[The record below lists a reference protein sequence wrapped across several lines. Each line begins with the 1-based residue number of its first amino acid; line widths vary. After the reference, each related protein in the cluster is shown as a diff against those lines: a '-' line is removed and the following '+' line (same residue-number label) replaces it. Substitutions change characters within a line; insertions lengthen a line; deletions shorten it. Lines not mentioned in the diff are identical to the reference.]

1 MSSQASCPW
10 YQPFKFSID
19 IQGRQIQ
26 GCSNYPASWP
36 FPVPGHYEITFY
48 VKPTS
53 PLSSVLEPATLPT
66 LADYIKQEFVNQMEQ
81 QGHTV
86 TNVQV
91 SVNYSQ
97 NTITISFDASSPPI
111 TLVLEILVPLIILG
125 LVVLGILWLIDDIT
139 HTSAKVSAT
148 PEGWAIIAVAGI
160 GATALLIF
168 AIKAK
173 KGS

>member
-1 MSSQASCPW
+1 MSSQVGCPW

-97 NTITISFDASSPPI
+97 NTITISFDASSPPLA
-111 TLVLEILVPLIILG
+111 LVLEILVPIIILG
-125 LVVLGILWLIDDIT
+125 LIVLGILWLIDDIT
-139 HTSAKVSAT
+139 YTGAKVFAT

-168 AIKAK
+168 AIEAK
-173 KGS
+173 KKT